1 MGFIRKATFIG
12 TGGVS
17 GLFIKANSKKERTAK
32 ATEKQLRLQKQQL
45 EIEKSLLQQST
56 RTSSQAMEGQPPISP
71 GFTLTTELER
81 LADLHR
87 NGDLSDDEF
96 EVAKKRLVG
105 SIRLAGPGVVGATNA
120 PPAACAVGP
129 CSEPRSPGSSY
140 CSKHGPKVRGR
151 LRR

>member
-32 ATEKQLRLQKQQL
+32 ATEKQLRLQKKQF
-45 EIEKSLLQQST
+45 EVEKALLQEST
-56 RTSSQAMEGQPPISP
+56 RTGSQLTGGQPPISP
-71 GFTLTTELER
+71 GFNLTTELER
-81 LADLHR
+81 LADLR
-87 NGDLSDDEF
+87 RKGDLSNNEF
-96 EVAKKRLVG
+96 EVAKKRLIGPIEV
-105 SIRLAGPGVVGATNA
+105 AGPGFVGAVYA
-120 PPAACAVGP
+120 PTAACAVGP

-151 LRR
+151 SRR

>member
-32 ATEKQLRLQKQQL
+32 ATEKQLRLQKQQVEL
-45 EIEKSLLQQST
+45 EKALLRQAT
-56 RTSSQAMEGQPPISP
+56 RAGSHLMEGQPLISP
-71 GFTLTTELER
+71 GFNLTTELER

-87 NGDLSDDEF
+87 KGDLSDDEF

-105 SIRLAGPGVVGATNA
+105 PIQVAGPGVVGAAYT